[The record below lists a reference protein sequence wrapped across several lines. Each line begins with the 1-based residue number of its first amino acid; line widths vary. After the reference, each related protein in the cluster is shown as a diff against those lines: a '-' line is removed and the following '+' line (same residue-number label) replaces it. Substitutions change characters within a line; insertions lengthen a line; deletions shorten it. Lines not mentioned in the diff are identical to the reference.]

1 MGTINV
7 SQIES
12 PVWGKCAKIENG
24 LVELLV
30 TLDFGPRIIHFS
42 RIGMENMMYEDLD
55 KTPLGEKQ
63 EVFSETLKLCGGHR
77 LWISPEILPR
87 CYYPD
92 SKPVEF
98 EPTENGGIFT
108 APVED
113 FNYIQ
118 KIIQVSLSPDEP
130 CVSLAHSVTNVGA
143 WDIEFAHWCITMLAP
158 GGKEVI
164 PVPVEKTGLLP
175 NRTLVLWDYTDM
187 GDPRVSWGNKYITL
201 KQDSSIERPFKLGIN
216 SEAGWAAY
224 FNKGQVFVK
233 TFNVNPEGYYPDG
246 GCSFESYTN
255 GKMLECETLG
265 EFVILSPGEE
275 ATLYEHW
282 DLFLGDKLP
291 SNDPDEIDS
300 SWRNTSN

>member
-1 MGTINV
+1 MGKVNV
-7 SQIES
+7 TEVVS
-12 PVWGKCAKIENG
+12 PVWGKCAKIENEQI
-24 LVELLV
+24 ELLV
-30 TLDFGPRIIHFS
+30 TLEFGPRVIHAS
-42 RIGMENMMYEDLD
+42 RIGKENMMFEDLD
-55 KTPLGEKQ
+55 RTPLGEKQ
-63 EVFSETLKLCGGHR
+63 DVFSETLKLCGGHR

-113 FNYIQ
+113 YNFIQ
-118 KIIQVSLSPDEP
+118 KSIQITLMEDEP
-130 CVSLAHSVTNVGA
+130 SVSIAHTVKNCGA
-143 WDIEFAHWCITMLAP
+143 WDIYFAHWCITMLAP

-175 NRTLVLWDYTDM
+175 NRVLTLWDYSDI
-187 GDPRVSWGNKYITL
+187 GDPRVHWGNRYITL
-201 KQDSSIERPFKLGIN
+201 KQDSSMENAFKVGIN

-224 FNKGQVFVK
+224 FNRGQVFIK
-233 TFNVNPEGYYPDG
+233 TFDTVPGGAYPDG
-246 GCSFESYTN
+246 GCSFETYTN

-265 EFVILSPGEE
+265 EFVDLEPGDE

-282 DLFLGDKLP
+282 DLYATDIVP
-291 SNDPDEIDS
+291 SDDPDELDKLMEDFD
-300 SWRNTSN
+300 